1 MPTGLR
7 EALGRTHTDQP
18 GPSAAT
24 VRLRPKSFIL
34 LEGAKP
40 LVAWPRREDEK
51 AELPMGRIFEKR
63 KETIFKT
70 AAQKSKL
77 YSKYGRQLYM
87 AARNGVPDPEANSAL
102 RSVIERAKRDNVASH
117 VIEKA
122 IQKAAGTG
130 GEAFQAARY
139 EGFGPS
145 GSLLIV
151 ECLTDN
157 STRTISDVRSCFF
170 KTGSKLAANE
180 SVVMSF
186 DHLAVLSFKGDDEEK
201 MLEAMFAAGVAV
213 EEIESEDGT
222 VTIFAPPA
230 DFSKARTA
238 LLEAFPST
246 ELEVQEIRFLPQAS
260 KVLGG
265 EDLGVFE
272 KLLGMLNDCDD
283 VQEIYH

>member
-1 MPTGLR
+1 
-7 EALGRTHTDQP
+7 
-18 GPSAAT
+18 
-24 VRLRPKSFIL
+24 
-34 LEGAKP
+34 
-40 LVAWPRREDEK
+40 
-51 AELPMGRIFEKR
+51 MGRIFEKR

-77 YSKYGRQLYM
+77 YSKYGRQLYI
-87 AARNGVPDPEANSAL
+87 AAKNGVPDPEANATL

-130 GEAFQAARY
+130 GEDFQAARY
-139 EGFGPS
+139 EGFGPG

-157 STRTISDVRSCFF
+157 STRTISDVRSCFY
-170 KTGSKLAANE
+170 KTGSKLAANG

-186 DHLAVLSFKGDDEEK
+186 DQLAVLSFKGDDEEK
-201 MLEAMFAAGVAV
+201 VLEAMFAADVAV
-213 EEIESEDGT
+213 EEIECEDGT

-230 DFSKARTA
+230 EFYKAKTA
-238 LLEAFPST
+238 LLDAFPGT

-260 KVLGG
+260 KSLSGEELG
-265 EDLGVFE
+265 LFE
-272 KLLGMLNDCDD
+272 KLLNMLNDCDD
-283 VQEIYH
+283 VQEIYHNVALPS